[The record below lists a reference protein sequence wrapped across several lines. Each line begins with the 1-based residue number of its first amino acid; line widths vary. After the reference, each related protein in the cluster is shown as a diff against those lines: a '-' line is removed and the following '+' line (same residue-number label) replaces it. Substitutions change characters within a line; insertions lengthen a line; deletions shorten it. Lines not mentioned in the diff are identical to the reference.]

1 MFLLAAAALI
11 AVDQLTK
18 YWAEHTF
25 PLGGAGYP
33 LGLGFHLTY
42 VRNTG
47 AAFGIF
53 QDGTLLLGILSVVV
67 SLGLLVYLILNARTL
82 PRLQL
87 WALTLIF
94 SGAVGNM
101 IDRFRLGYVID
112 FIHFYLPN
120 FDFPVF
126 NIADSCVVVGA
137 ALLIIS
143 SLIRPQPKPGQ
154 TEQSHDPKSLAE
166 PEFFNQT
173 DR

>member
-1 MFLLAAAALI
+1 MFLFVAAALI

-18 YWAEHTF
+18 FWAQHTF
-25 PLGGAGYP
+25 PLGGEGLP
-33 LGLGFHLTY
+33 LALGFHLTY

-53 QDGTLLLGILSVVV
+53 QDGTLLLGGLSALV
-67 SLGLLVYLILNARTL
+67 SLGLLIYLILNARTL
-82 PRLQL
+82 PKLQL
-87 WALTLIF
+87 WGLTLIF

-126 NIADSCVVVGA
+126 NVADSCVVIGA
-137 ALLIIS
+137 GLLIIS
-143 SLIRPQPKPGQ
+143 SFIRPPTK
-154 TEQSHDPKSLAE
+154 TEHAERSSEPDKLSE
-166 PEFFNQT
+166 PEFFNQI
-173 DR
+173 D